1 MKKLITL
8 FAATLLA
15 VGANAQTEETLQVK
29 FDNTGWDETTGC
41 VRVIGEIN
49 ENVQLYL
56 AGQYQ
61 AFNIVDDNNAFSP
74 SGYKGLKVQ
83 YELDPTNTSPINIH
97 VNVGKKSDGTGNDW
111 DGMYQPLVKDQT
123 EISFDF
129 SDDVKALEKIKRIV
143 VQQAETGFANVLIN
157 KIYLIKDDGSEV
169 QLAPFAATG
178 DGLPKLFES
187 AVLNYRCQYSN
198 VQIVDSEGKP
208 LTYDPTSNTKQIYT
222 IEFAETP
229 TLALKLLPNKDE
241 KDQWGGY
248 IPISYNFDVTNSP
261 QVFTFDNTNITAS
274 MIELRLSNFTEG
286 SGTVTLNSV
295 KRGIIYPTSSAVANE
310 GSTNYWGTYSNNLAA
325 VELSGEGVE
334 VYNVTLGADENKLVF
349 TKRADNKVAK
359 GEGVIVKSNSASFN
373 VAVISDASTAAEN
386 LLKATPTT
394 RQIIEGG
401 DNTLYY
407 LAFESKDSK
416 KNLGF
421 YWNAENGTSLKAVPG
436 KAYLAIP
443 SSKQLSLR
451 RSIVIDDSET
461 TVIESVKA
469 ERGQQEAIYNIAGQ
483 RVNKLSKGVNI
494 VGNNKIIIK

>member
-1 MKKLITL
+1 MKRLLSL
-8 FAATLLA
+8 FAATIFVLG
-15 VGANAQTEETLQVK
+15 GANAQSEETLQVK

-83 YELDPTNTSPINIH
+83 YELDPTNTSIINIH
-97 VNVGKKSDGTGNDW
+97 VNVGTPESW
-111 DGMYQPLVKDQT
+111 SGMYEPLQKGQEV
-123 EISFDF
+123 ISFDF
-129 SDDVKALEKIKRIV
+129 SSEVLALDKIKSIKI
-143 VQQAETGFANVLIN
+143 QQADNGFANVLIK
-157 KIYLIKDDGSEV
+157 KIYLIKDNGSEV

-198 VQIVDSEGKP
+198 VQIVDSEGNP

-241 KDQWGGY
+241 IDQWGGY
-248 IPISYNFDVTNSP
+248 VPISYDFDVKNST
-261 QVFTFDNTNITAS
+261 QVFTFDNTNINTS

-286 SGTVTLNSV
+286 GSGTVTVNSV
-295 KRGIIYPTSSAVANE
+295 KRGIIYPTSTAVAND
-310 GSTNYWGTYSNNLAA
+310 GSSSYWVTYSNNLAN
-325 VELSGEGVE
+325 VELSGEGLE
-334 VYNVTLGADENKLVF
+334 VYNVTLKDDNTKLIF
-349 TKRADNKVAK
+349 SKRDNNKVAK
-359 GEGVIVKSNSASFN
+359 GEGVIVKSSSATIN
-373 VAVISDASTAAEN
+373 VAVINDELSIDGNN

-394 RQIIEGG
+394 AQTING
-401 DNTLYY
+401 DGNTLYY
-407 LAFESKDSK
+407 LTFKKDAG
-416 KNLGF
+416 NTGLGF
-421 YWNAENGTSLKAVPG
+421 YWGSADGQSINSVPG

-443 SSKQLSLR
+443 SSETLSLK
-451 RSIVIDDSET
+451 RSIVIGDSET
-461 TVIESVKA
+461 TAIENVKS
-469 ERGQQEAIYNIAGQ
+469 ERVGQDDCIHNLAGQ
-483 RVNKLSKGVNI
+483 RMGKLSKGVNI
-494 VGNNKIIIK
+494 IGNKKVVVK

>member
-1 MKKLITL
+1 MKKLFTL
-8 FAATLLA
+8 LTAAAFVVGAHAQEEIQLPLGGGWNNGFAADADVYSYTVTGKWGAAEFACNVLAADYPHYVLEFEEPLPANFQINYLWKESAEATGDAQAAYGRA
-15 VGANAQTEETLQVK
+15 VGDGNKKIFELYFDKENHPYITGVAVQHTDEVEASLKIKKLTLKAANGEDIMVAPTFTSWAGT
-29 FDNTGWDETTGC
+29 DNTVAYKGTVFYNKQWQQLEFQNVEGKSNLTI
-41 VRVIGEIN
+41 RVELAEN
-49 ENVQLYL
+49 AENVQMC
-56 AGQYQ
+56 
-61 AFNIVDDNNAFSP
+61 VD
-74 SGYKGLKVQ
+74 YK
-83 YELDPTNTSPINIH
+83 DNTSEWPQFYGAKVATFTTKDGVEIKK
-97 VNVGKKSDGTGNDW
+97 VGLQYT
-111 DGMYQPLVKDQT
+111 KD
-123 EISFDF
+123 
-129 SDDVKALEKIKRIV
+129 V
-143 VQQAETGFANVLIN
+143 ET
-157 KIYLIKDDGSEV
+157 
-169 QLAPFAATG
+169 
-178 DGLPKLFES
+178 
-187 AVLNYRCQYSN
+187 
-198 VQIVDSEGKP
+198 
-208 LTYDPTSNTKQIYT
+208 
-222 IEFAETP
+222 
-229 TLALKLLPNKDE
+229 
-241 KDQWGGY
+241 
-248 IPISYNFDVTNSP
+248 
-261 QVFTFDNTNITAS
+261 
-274 MIELRLSNFTEG
+274 
-286 SGTVTLNSV
+286 SV
-295 KRGIIYPTSSAVANE
+295 KVNSATNCVIYPTSTAVANE
-310 GSTNYWGTYSNNLAA
+310 GSNTYWGTYSNNLAA

-373 VAVISDASTAAEN
+373 VAVVSDASAAAEN

-394 RQIIEGG
+394 AQKIEGG

-421 YWNAENGTSLKAVPG
+421 YWNAKNGTSLNAVPG

>member
-1 MKKLITL
+1 MKKLFTL
-8 FAATLLA
+8 LTAAAFVVGAHAQEEILLPLGGGWNHGFAADADVYSYTVNKQWGAAEFACNVLAADYPHYVLEFEEPLPANFQINYLWKESAEATGDAKPEYGRA
-15 VGANAQTEETLQVK
+15 VGDGNKKSFDLYFDENHPYITGVAVQHTDEVEASLKIKKLTLKAANGEDIMVAPTFTK
-29 FDNTGWDETTGC
+29 WAGTDNTVAYKGTVFYDGQWQQLEFQNVQGKSNLTI
-41 VRVIGEIN
+41 RVELAEN
-49 ENVQLYL
+49 AENVQMC
-56 AGQYQ
+56 
-61 AFNIVDDNNAFSP
+61 VD
-74 SGYKGLKVQ
+74 YK
-83 YELDPTNTSPINIH
+83 
-97 VNVGKKSDGTGNDW
+97 DGTSEW
-111 DGMYQPLVKDQT
+111 PQFYDGKVATFTTKDGV
-123 EISFDF
+123 EIKS
-129 SDDVKALEKIKRIV
+129 V
-143 VQQAETGFANVLIN
+143 
-157 KIYLIKDDGSEV
+157 
-169 QLAPFAATG
+169 
-178 DGLPKLFES
+178 GLQRKV
-187 AVLNYRCQYSN
+187 A
-198 VQIVDSEGKP
+198 DAG
-208 LTYDPTSNTKQIYT
+208 
-222 IEFAETP
+222 
-229 TLALKLLPNKDE
+229 
-241 KDQWGGY
+241 
-248 IPISYNFDVTNSP
+248 
-261 QVFTFDNTNITAS
+261 
-274 MIELRLSNFTEG
+274 
-286 SGTVTLNSV
+286 SV
-295 KRGIIYPTSSAVANE
+295 KVNSATNCVIYPTSTAVANE

-334 VYNVTLGADENKLVF
+334 VYNVTLDGSENKLVF

-359 GEGVIVKSNSASFN
+359 GEGVIVKSNSPSFN

-421 YWNAENGTSLKAVPG
+421 YWNAEDGTSLNAVPG

-469 ERGQQEAIYNIAGQ
+469 DRGQQDAIYNIAGQ